1 MGGNCAIPLQGIKK
15 KTNQQNIRKPGDA
28 IDYVVNSSCSLS
40 RKKVNAIDGT
50 VFCDGSEG
58 FAVVSADKKQLTL
71 RMVNY
76 DGKVLHEVVRTKK

>member
-1 MGGNCAIPLQGIKK
+1 MVI
-15 KTNQQNIRKPGDA
+15 
-28 IDYVVNSSCSLS
+28 SSYSLS
-40 RKKVNAIDGT
+40 RKKVNDIDET
-50 VFCDGSEG
+50 AFCDGSEG